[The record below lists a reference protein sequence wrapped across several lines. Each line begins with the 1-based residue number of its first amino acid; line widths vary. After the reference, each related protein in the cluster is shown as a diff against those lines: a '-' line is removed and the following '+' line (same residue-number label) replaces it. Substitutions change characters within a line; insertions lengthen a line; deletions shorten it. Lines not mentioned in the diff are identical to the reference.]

1 MKKAFFKECLLFG
14 IVLLLAGT
22 VFTFYL
28 PAVQEVG
35 NTRNWK
41 TYDTIQDAINDAIA
55 GDTLWVAN
63 DTYEENVIV
72 NKAVTIRP
80 YVGNTA
86 TVDGDDGVTFTITE
100 DGAGATIRSL
110 IITNDGSDAGIKIE
124 SDDNII
130 YDNTI
135 EDCYRGIYLYGSYAN
150 NVTGNVITCND
161 ISNYENEGILFYYAS
176 ENWAYSNTL
185 TGDDD
190 ENDEELAI
198 LFMNASYN
206 AVYANTMEDNN
217 FGIYIWGSSNY
228 NKIHHN
234 NFIDN
239 SPYSAYVDTVLG
251 STVNYWDNS
260 GVGNYWS
267 DFSDIDSDS
276 DGIYDNPYPIPDG
289 VGGVS
294 DEDEQ
299 DDEDGYPLV
308 SAWYPTVGNVN
319 GDPDGDITASDISWL
334 SYYLYSSGP
343 EPVPPC
349 AGDVNGDGQ
358 VTGADYSYLVAYLY
372 MSGPAPVGNCCSKL
386 VLPY

>member
-1 MKKAFFKECLLFG
+1 MKQAFLKKCLVFG
-14 IVLLLAGT
+14 TILLLSGMG
-22 VFTFYL
+22 FTTHL
-28 PAVQEVG
+28 MAVQEVG
-35 NTRNWK
+35 NTRDWS
-41 TYDTIQDAINDAIA
+41 TFSTIQAAINNAIA

-63 DTYEENVIV
+63 DTYCENVTV

-86 TVDGDDGVTFTITE
+86 TVDGE
-100 DGAGATIRSL
+100 DGTTFRITAAGATIRSL
-110 IITNDGSDAGIKIE
+110 IITNDGSGAGIKIE
-124 SDDNII
+124 TDDNVI
-130 YDNTI
+130 YGNVI
-135 EDCYRGIYLYGSYAN
+135 EDCYRGIWLYGAVS
-150 NVTGNVITCND
+150 GNVITCNE
-161 ISNYENEGILFYYAS
+161 ISYYENEGILFGGAS

-190 ENDEELAI
+190 ENDEELAVVFI
-198 LFMNASYN
+198 NASYN
-206 AVYANTMEDNN
+206 AVYANTMQDNN

-239 SPYSAYVDTVLG
+239 SPFSAYVDTVLG
-251 STVNYWDNS
+251 STVNYWDNN
-260 GVGNYWS
+260 GIGNYWS
-267 DFSDIDSDS
+267 DFSDTDSNS
-276 DGIYDNPYPIPDG
+276 NGIYDNPYPIPDG

-308 SAWYPTVGNVN
+308 APWYPTIGNVN
-319 GDPDGDITASDISWL
+319 GDVDGDITIGDVSWL
-334 SYYLYSSGP
+334 CYFVNYGGP
-343 EPVPPC
+343 EPILPC

-358 VTGADYSYLVAYLY
+358 LNGDDCEYLVEYLY
-372 MSGPAPVGNCCSKL
+372 YSGPAPVGSCCSKL